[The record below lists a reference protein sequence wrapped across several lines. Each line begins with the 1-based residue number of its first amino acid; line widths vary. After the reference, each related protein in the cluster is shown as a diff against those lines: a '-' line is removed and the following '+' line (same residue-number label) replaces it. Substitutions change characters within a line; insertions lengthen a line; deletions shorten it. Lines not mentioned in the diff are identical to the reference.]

1 MQSGEAGDEIPE
13 WVPEGARHYI
23 AHTEHGLTI
32 RALARQADV
41 HASTILRQVRR
52 IESLRDDP
60 LVDRALRR
68 LSEHCAAAPGGG
80 ASPLPPTALKPPAR
94 MTPVTPQA
102 ARQAAVEPV
111 RPAAGTAAPPPR
123 TGAAIAPGTGDLFA
137 MAAGADGDAVPGAAE
152 IEREGLRILRRLA
165 EAGTVLAV
173 ARDMEMGVVVRDGGE
188 GGLPQRLAVV
198 ARSIAE
204 AMALTDWI
212 ACESPEARVARYR
225 ITGAGRGALKRLM
238 AAAENRA
245 QGFAESQAG
254 LICIPPEDPALR
266 HMRTM
271 LAESP
276 LVGLA
281 RRHDRDGQP
290 FLNRDLVAAAERLRE
305 DFELSQAPRQGSA
318 DWEQFLAVA
327 LAEEPDA
334 SALPPPRG
342 PGSPGVLAARE
353 RVCAAMGDLG
363 PGLADVA
370 LRCCCLLEGL
380 ESLEK
385 RMGWSARSGKIV
397 LRIALQRLQHH
408 YLRTQGRFGPMIG

>member
-1 MQSGEAGDEIPE
+1 MAEMQSGEAGDEIPE

-68 LSEHCAAAPGGG
+68 LSEHCAAAPQGCTS
-80 ASPLPPTALKPPAR
+80 ALPPAVLKPTVR
-94 MTPVTPQA
+94 MAPVTP
-102 ARQAAVEPV
+102 R
-111 RPAAGTAAPPPR
+111 TATPPHSPG
-123 TGAAIAPGTGDLFA
+123 GAFAPGTKYLFA
-137 MAAGADGDAVPGAAE
+137 NPATADGDAVPAAEE

-173 ARDMEMGVVVRDGGE
+173 ARDMEKGVVVRDGGE
-188 GGLPQRLAVV
+188 GSLPQRLAVV

-212 ACESPEARVARYR
+212 ACESPDARVARYR

-254 LICIPPEDPALR
+254 LAGIPPEDPALR

-290 FLNRDLVAAAERLRE
+290 FLTRDLVAAAERLRE

-318 DWEQFLAVA
+318 DWEQFLSVA

-342 PGSPGVLAARE
+342 PGSAGVLAARE